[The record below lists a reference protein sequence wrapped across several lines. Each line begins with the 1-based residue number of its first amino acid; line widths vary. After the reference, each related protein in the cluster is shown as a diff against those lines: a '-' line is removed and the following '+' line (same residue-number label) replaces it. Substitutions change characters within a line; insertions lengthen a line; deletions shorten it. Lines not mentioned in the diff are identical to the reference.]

1 MKSKLF
7 FKEFIGNKVKASI
20 FLLIVTIFL
29 VVIGYLW
36 VDIISESNDNNI
48 ADVTM
53 YGKRD
58 EQDYGFIMYET

>member
-36 VDIISESNDNNI
+36 VDIISG
-48 ADVTM
+48 VT
-53 YGKRD
+53 
-58 EQDYGFIMYET
+58 III